1 MSNGSANLLRM
12 FRTFEQQLLEDLQH
26 ASAVAARSVDR
37 DIAADEAARHFL
49 AAHLPGHL
57 AVGQGETV
65 DQGGTRSGNL
75 GIVVSSE
82 EQPFRCGI
90 DDPGLFLIEGV
101 VAAGEV
107 RSFLTRERLAEAIET
122 GARFKRLR
130 NQYSVGDEAFSN
142 PADVAR
148 FYECPPF
155 FVFASETSI
164 KVPKLI
170 EQLGTTTPQRS
181 AFGSGS
187 PLAPVDAVFIL
198 GKGCAIDLGNGRGSL
213 AYLQAV
219 DDQRTAPV
227 TGWVW
232 QRTEHVLVDLLL
244 WLSVTMP
251 RVKRVRSIAG
261 NYLVKSMQ
269 EHRGIAASDLPPSQQ
284 ERR

>member
-12 FRTFEQQLLEDLQH
+12 FRTFERQLLQDLEH

-49 AAHLPGHL
+49 SAHLPSHL
-57 AVGQGETV
+57 AVGQGEVV
-65 DQGGTRSGNL
+65 DQGGARSDDL

-107 RSFLTRERLAEAIET
+107 RSFLARERLAEAIYA
-122 GARFKRLR
+122 GAKFKRLR

-155 FVFASETSI
+155 FVFAFETSI
-164 KVPKLI
+164 KVPQLI
-170 EQLGTTTPQRS
+170 EQLVTTRPQRS

-198 GKGCAIDLGNGRGSL
+198 DKGCAIDLGNGRGSL
-213 AYLQAV
+213 AYLRTV
-219 DDQRTAPV
+219 EEQRTAPV

-251 RVKRVRSIAG
+251 RVKRVRSIG
-261 NYLVKSMQ
+261 GHYLVKSMQ
-269 EHRGIAASDLPPSQQ
+269 EHRGIAASDLPPSQ
-284 ERR
+284 E